1 MLRGF
6 CEKVIKRRKKGMAR
20 KLYYTAGREMK
31 QRGKLCLEQYD
42 VLCYSVFNKR
52 TRSELPATE
61 FYTKKGFL
69 LWQKKV
75 KRKK

>member
-1 MLRGF
+1 
-6 CEKVIKRRKKGMAR
+6 
-20 KLYYTAGREMK
+20 MK